1 MTDGEILRQQL
12 DKNLT
17 DFDLR
22 LVYSDWLESN
32 NMLHEAQVQRWIAEH
47 RVIPWNTGSFD
58 FRRYGN
64 GYDWMYPD
72 PTPSIMPESSVIPDK
87 VYERVLPLSRN
98 AKLHFRS
105 QAEMPKI
112 ADKTAH
118 CWANYAEFPTQ
129 LEAYAALE
137 LVLLGMLH
145 EGVELDY
152 WDSQLGN

>member
-47 RVIPWNTGSFD
+47 KTTPWNRGSFD

-87 VYERVLPLSRN
+87 VYERVLPLARN
-98 AKLHFRS
+98 MKLHFRS
-105 QAEMPKI
+105 QTERPKI
-112 ADKTAH
+112 ADKTAYW
-118 CWANYAEFPTQ
+118 WANYAEFPTQ

-145 EGVELDY
+145 EWVELD
-152 WDSQLGN
+152 

>member
-22 LVYSDWLESN
+22 RVYSDWLESN

-47 RVIPWNTGSFD
+47 RVIPWNRGSFD

-72 PTPSIMPESSVIPDK
+72 PFPSVTPKSSVIPDK
-87 VYERVLPLSRN
+87 VYEKVLPLSRN
-98 AKLHFRS
+98 AKRHLVHQS
-105 QAEMPKI
+105 EKPKI

-118 CWANYAEFPTQ
+118 WWWTNYAEFPTQ

-137 LVLLGMLH
+137 WVLLDMLH
-145 EGVELDY
+145 EGVELD
-152 WDSQLGN
+152 